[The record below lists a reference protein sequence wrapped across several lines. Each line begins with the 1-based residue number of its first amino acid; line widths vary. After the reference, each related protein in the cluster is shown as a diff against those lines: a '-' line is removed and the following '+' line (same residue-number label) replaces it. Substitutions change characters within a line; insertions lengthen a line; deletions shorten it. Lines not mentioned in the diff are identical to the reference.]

1 MGRTT
6 TLATRPARGAWRP
19 DAHSEIPSPPMLSVS
34 IGPLALPVSPLLLLA
49 AVWTA
54 GALST
59 HLARRAGKRAVA
71 TEATDALPQR
81 ANLAVF
87 HAALAGLLAARL
99 AHVALHAQA
108 YLPEPW
114 LVLDVRDGGWH
125 AAAGLATAAAWLA
138 WQAWRAPREP
148 RLARALAVGAL
159 AGAAVWTLGG
169 WATGRFEP
177 VPRPTLAFQALEDG
191 GSTSLAQVAAGRP
204 QVVNLW
210 ASWCGPCRQEM
221 PVLAQAQA
229 RQPHVAFVFVNQGES
244 AEVAR
249 RYLAA
254 EGLGLRHVLLDP
266 RSTLGAAVRS
276 RGLPTTLFYDAQGR
290 QVDAHFGVLN
300 AAALAA
306 KTAGWRHLA
315 LPTAASPDASSP
327 PPFAAVPTAPA
338 PTSSA
343 PALVLTP
350 PPVPPRQTP

>member
-1 MGRTT
+1 
-6 TLATRPARGAWRP
+6 
-19 DAHSEIPSPPMLSVS
+19 MLSVS

-59 HLARRAGKRAVA
+59 HLARRAGKGAA
-71 TEATDALPQR
+71 AMEAADALPQR
-81 ANLAVF
+81 ANRAVF
-87 HAALAGLLAARL
+87 QAAMAGLLAARM
-99 AHVALHAQA
+99 AHVALHAGA

-114 LVLDVRDGGWH
+114 LALDVRDGGWH
-125 AAAGLATAAAWLA
+125 VPAGLAAAAAWLA

-148 RLARALAVGAL
+148 RLARALGVGAL

-169 WATGRFEP
+169 WATGRFDA
-177 VPRPTLAFQALEDG
+177 VPRPTLAFQSLEDG
-191 GSTSLAQVAAGRP
+191 GTTSLAQVAAGRP

-229 RQPHVAFVFVNQGES
+229 RQPHVAFVFVNQGEA
-244 AEVAR
+244 AEATR

-300 AAALAA
+300 AAALVA

-315 LPTAASPDASSP
+315 VPTAASPDASAPRPSAP
-327 PPFAAVPTAPA
+327 VSTAPA
-338 PTSSA
+338 APSA
-343 PALVLTP
+343 PSVAASPPAPAITP
-350 PPVPPRQTP
+350 PPVPPGQTP